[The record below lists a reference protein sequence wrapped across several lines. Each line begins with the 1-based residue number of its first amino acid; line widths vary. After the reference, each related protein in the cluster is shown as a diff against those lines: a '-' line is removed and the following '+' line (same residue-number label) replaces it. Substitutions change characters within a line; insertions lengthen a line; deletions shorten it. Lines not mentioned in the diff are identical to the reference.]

1 MSAIEY
7 VKSTLKY
14 LNEEDIRKEDF
25 LDRDF
30 HKELDNINYKQL
42 IDNYSKTIGKVSTHL
57 IRLDGFR
64 YKVYAD

>member
-14 LNEEDIRKEDF
+14 LNEEDVRKEDF

-30 HKELDNINYKQL
+30 HSDLDIINHKQL
-42 IDNYSKTIGKVSTHL
+42 IENYCKTIGKVSIHL

-64 YKVYAD
+64 DKVYAD

>member
-14 LNEEDIRKEDF
+14 LNEEDVRKEDF

-30 HKELDNINYKQL
+30 HRDLDIINHKQL
-42 IDNYSKTIGKVSTHL
+42 IENYCKTIGKVRIHL

-64 YKVYAD
+64 DKVYAD